1 MGHDAGVSRP
11 VSYLSRLIDPVL
23 DAWYAL
29 PPPRRKPL
37 ILRGARQTGKSS
49 SVRALGRRTRAFV
62 ELNLERWAD
71 RELVRSCRG
80 ADELLKALAVREDVA
95 RLPDDT
101 LLFLDEVQEALEII
115 PWLRFLHE
123 DEPRIAV
130 ITTGSLLEVR
140 LHEGGFSFPVGR
152 VTFRELQ
159 PFSFFE
165 FLAATGR
172 ATLRDEAQE
181 AARARAPLARPLHDE
196 ALARLGDYLL
206 VGGMPEAV
214 VRWRGGGGAAAVRE
228 VHEDLLTSFAEDIPK
243 YGRMT
248 DPGPIEA
255 AFAHAATH
263 YGRRFSYENFA
274 PGYRSHP
281 MKRALHKLEGARVVR
296 RVWPTDA
303 LRPPLETKAKSSP
316 RLLPLDVGL
325 GLGLG
330 RSGVDALDPAQR
342 SRWLDGPAAEVLVGN
357 QLLCATDARSREL
370 FFWVRQ
376 VSKAQAETDYLVPS
390 GEHLIPIEVKSG
402 SSGSMKSMHQ
412 FLWRSGAPLGVR
424 LYAGPWRDDQLT
436 VRMPDGE
443 LGYRLLSLPLYLAE
457 MVDELVRAS

>member
-1 MGHDAGVSRP
+1 M
-11 VSYLSRLIDPVL
+11 SYLARLIDPVL
-23 DAWYAL
+23 GAWYAL
-29 PPPRRKPL
+29 PPRRRKPL
-37 ILRGARQTGKSS
+37 ILSGARQTGKSS
-49 SVRALGRRTRAFV
+49 SVRALGRRARGFV

-80 ADELLKALAVREDVA
+80 ADDLLKALAVREDVA

-101 LLFLDEVQEALEII
+101 LLFLDEVQEALGLI

-130 ITTGSLLEVR
+130 IVAGSLLDVR
-140 LHEGGFSFPVGR
+140 LKEGGFSFPVGR
-152 VTFRELQ
+152 VTFREMQ

-165 FLAATGR
+165 FLEATRR
-172 ATLRDEAQE
+172 ATLRDEVRG
-181 AARARAPLARPLHDE
+181 AALAHTPLARPLHDE

-214 VRWRGGGGAAAVRE
+214 VRWREGGGVAVVRE

-243 YGRMT
+243 YGRMR
-248 DPGPIEA
+248 DPGPVEA
-255 AFAHAATH
+255 AFAHAAAH
-263 YGRRFSYENFA
+263 YGKRFSYENFA
-274 PGYRSHP
+274 PGYRSQP
-281 MKRALHKLEGARVVR
+281 MKRALDKLESARVVR

-303 LRPPLETKAKSSP
+303 MRPPAEAKPKSSP

-325 GLGLG
+325 GLGLA
-330 RSGVDALDPAQR
+330 RAALDSPDPAGR
-342 SRWLDGPAAEVLVGN
+342 VGWLNGPAAEVLVGN
-357 QLLCATDARSREL
+357 QLLCTRDARSRDL

-376 VSKAQAETDYLVPS
+376 ASRAQAETDYLVPS
-390 GEHLIPIEVKSG
+390 GQHMIPLEVKSG

-424 LYAGPWRDDQLT
+424 LYAGRWRDDRLK

-443 LGYRLLSLPLYLAE
+443 LSYRLLSLPLYLAE
-457 MVDELVRAS
+457 MVDEIVRSS